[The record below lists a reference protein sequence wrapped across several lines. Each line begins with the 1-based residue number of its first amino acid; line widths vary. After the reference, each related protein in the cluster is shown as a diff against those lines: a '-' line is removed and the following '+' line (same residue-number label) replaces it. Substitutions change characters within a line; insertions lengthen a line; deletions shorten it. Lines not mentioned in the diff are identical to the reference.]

1 MPLPLLAQV
10 ADVSARLP
18 SGITV
23 DPARTAVLLQDAS
36 AIARRIAKQTFTL
49 ATTTE
54 KVQPTGYRLK
64 LAEQPVKSIISV
76 SIQLPGQAAPQPF
89 PNWYWPGDNEVWLLY
104 EGQVINLP
112 ESVAYLMQ
120 WQTPPCFVNYQ
131 HGYDDGLVPDDV
143 VAVVAS
149 MVVRTVTAPSMG
161 GVVSENV
168 GEYGYRLSDAAAQ
181 GSLALTKAEED
192 VLLSYRPKYKNTIEL
207 RY

>member
-10 ADVSARLP
+10 SDVDARLP
-18 SGITV
+18 AGITA
-23 DPARTAVLLQDAS
+23 DPTRTAVLLQDAS
-36 AIARRIAKQTFTL
+36 AIARRIAKQTFTV

-54 KVQPTGYRLK
+54 KVQPISYRLK
-64 LAEQPVKSIISV
+64 LAEAPVRSITSV
-76 SIQLPGQAAPQPF
+76 SIQLPGQTAPQPF
-89 PNWYWPGDNEVWLLY
+89 PNWYWPGDNEVWLMY

-112 ESVAYLMQ
+112 EAVTTLMQ
-120 WQTPPCFVNYQ
+120 WQTPPCFVLYE
-131 HGYDDGLVPDDV
+131 HGYDTVPDDV

-192 VLLSYRPKYKNTIEL
+192 ILTSYRPKHKNVIEL